1 MTGFSIERLPFDAA
15 RVQAWRE
22 LDPRFTNWPV
32 VYVLDDGKR
41 VYVGETR
48 NAAARMRQHLESEE
62 RGSLGAVRVVLDDT
76 FNKSVCLDLESRL
89 IGLFAGEG
97 KYAVLNRNEG
107 IVDADYYARA
117 RYREKFDA
125 IFEALREQKLFTRN
139 VAEIENSELFKLS
152 PFKALNQDQAV
163 AIEDILEGLFEDLE
177 SDTGDM
183 IVIQGAPGTGKTVVA
198 VYLMKLLSDIARGID
213 IDELDGD
220 SLFSD
225 FFVAD
230 NHELLQGFRMGL
242 VVPQQALRASL
253 RRVFAKTPGLHPS
266 MVLTPF
272 DVGKSSEDFDLLIVD
287 EAHRLNQRAN
297 QASGPQNKSFGEI
310 NAALFGSDADH
321 WTQLDWI
328 RRKSTNQILLID
340 SEQSVRPADLPNEL
354 QVNVIAEAR
363 EHHRYYRLLSQMR
376 VRAGEDYVE
385 YVRAIMR
392 DENPAPQMFADYEF
406 RMFDD
411 LGEMHDAIRVRDEQY
426 GLSRLVAGYA
436 WPWKSKRDPSAYD
449 IEEDGRRLRWN
460 QTQTDW
466 IHSAGAVDQVGSIHT
481 VQGYD
486 LNYAGVIIGPDLRYD
501 EHAGRIV
508 FDRSS
513 YFDKKGME
521 NNPRLG
527 MTYSDEDLLR
537 FVSNIYAVLLT
548 RGIRGTYLWI
558 ADRALR
564 QRFRDYAWSESGAS
578 PRRGA

>member
-1 MTGFSIERLPFDAA
+1 MTGFSIERLPFEAE
-15 RVQAWRE
+15 RIQAWRE

-48 NAAARMRQHLESEE
+48 NTAVRMRQHLDSEE
-62 RGSLGAVRVVLDDT
+62 RRSLRVVRVVLDDT

-97 KYAVLNRNEG
+97 RFAVLNRNEG
-107 IVDADYYARA
+107 IVDADYYERA
-117 RYREKFDA
+117 TYREKFDE

-139 VAEIENSELFKLS
+139 IPEIENSELFKLS

-163 AIEDILEGLFEDLE
+163 AIEDILEGLFDDLATE
-177 SDTGDM
+177 TGDTM
-183 IVIQGAPGTGKTVVA
+183 VIQGAPGTGKTIVA

-225 FFVAD
+225 FFVSD

-253 RRVFAKTPGLHPS
+253 RRVFAKTPGLHQS

-272 DVGKSSEDFDLLIVD
+272 DVGKSSDHYDLLIVD
-287 EAHRLNQRAN
+287 EGHRLNQRAN

-310 NAALFGSDADH
+310 NTALFGSDDDH
-321 WTQLDWI
+321 WTQVDWI

-340 SEQSVRPADLPNEL
+340 SEQSVRPADLPQVL
-354 QVNVIAEAR
+354 QARLIAEAR
-363 EHHRYYRLLSQMR
+363 KRHRYYRLRTQMR
-376 VRAGEDYVE
+376 VRAGEDYVK
-385 YVRAIMR
+385 YVRAIIR
-392 DENPAPQMFADYEF
+392 DEEPEPQTFADYDF

-411 LGEMHDAIRVRDEQY
+411 LGEMHDAIRARDEQY

-436 WPWKSKRDPSAYD
+436 WPWRSKKDPTAYD
-449 IEEDGRRLRWN
+449 IEEDGRQLRWN
-460 QTQTDW
+460 RTQTDW
-466 IHSAGAVDQVGSIHT
+466 INSPGAIEQVGSIHT

-501 EHAGRIV
+501 EDSRRIV

-513 YFDKKGME
+513 YHDKKGME

-527 MTYSDEDLLR
+527 IQYSDEDLLR
-537 FVSNIYAVLLT
+537 YVENIYAVLLT
-548 RGIRGTYLWI
+548 RGVRGTYVWV
-558 ADRALR
+558 ADAPLRTRLR
-564 QRFRDYAWSESGAS
+564 QFVSDGLTPLAE
-578 PRRGA
+578 